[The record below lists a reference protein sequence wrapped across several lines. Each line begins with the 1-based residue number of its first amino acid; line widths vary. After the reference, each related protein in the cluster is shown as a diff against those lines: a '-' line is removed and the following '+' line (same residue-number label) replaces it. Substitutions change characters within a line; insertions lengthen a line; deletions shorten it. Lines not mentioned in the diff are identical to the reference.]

1 MTPAPH
7 EQMRGPHQGRPPA
20 TAGPP
25 PAVAAAALVL
35 VHGRGASAESIL
47 ALGAEVVGD
56 DPGRRR
62 VALVA
67 PRASGHSWY
76 PHSFLAPLEDNE
88 PWLSSGLAA
97 LGELVADLE
106 ADGVPPERVVVAG
119 FSQGA
124 CLALEFAARN
134 PRRYGGVAGLTGGLI
149 GPPGTPRSVSS
160 LGAGSL
166 AGTPVFL
173 GAGDPDPHVPWARVE
188 ESAEALRRLGA
199 EVTLRRYPGLPHTVH
214 REEIEAVR
222 GMVDGALAAG
232 GTRSAG
238 AGGTH
243 APAERPPPSA
253 GAEPSGDG

>member
-1 MTPAPH
+1 
-7 EQMRGPHQGRPPA
+7 
-20 TAGPP
+20 
-25 PAVAAAALVL
+25 VL

-106 ADGVPPERVVVAG
+106 ADGIPPERVVVAG

-149 GPPGTPRSVSS
+149 GPPGTPR
-160 LGAGSL
+160 GDAGSL

-188 ESAEALRRLGA
+188 ESAEALGRLGA
-199 EVTLRRYPGLPHTVH
+199 EVTLRRYPGLPHTVN

-232 GTRSAG
+232 GPAGRPAGAAAAAGLRLGDGTRSAG
-238 AGGTH
+238 AGGTG
-243 APAERPPPSA
+243 APAEPPPPSA
-253 GAEPSGDG
+253 GAEPGGDG

>member
-1 MTPAPH
+1 MNAAPASGH
-7 EQMRGPHQGRPPA
+7 GPHQGLPPA

-25 PAVAAAALVL
+25 PAVAPAALVL

-47 ALGAEVVGD
+47 GLGAEVVGG
-56 DPGRRR
+56 DPSRRR
-62 VALVA
+62 VALLA
-67 PRASGHSWY
+67 PRASGHTWY
-76 PHSFLAPLEDNE
+76 PHGFLAPLEDNE
-88 PWLSSGLAA
+88 PFLSSGLAA
-97 LGELVADLE
+97 LGDLIVDLG

-149 GPPGTPRSVSS
+149 GPPDTPRSVSS
-160 LGAGSL
+160 PGSGSL

-188 ESAEALRRLGA
+188 ESAEVLRRLGA
-199 EVTLRRYPGLPHTVH
+199 AVTLRRYPGLPHTVN

-222 GMVDGALAAG
+222 GMVDRALAA
-232 GTRSAG
+232 AG
-238 AGGTH
+238 
-243 APAERPPPSA
+243 PD
-253 GAEPSGDG
+253 GDG